1 MIPPVGGEPYRSAPR
16 HATVEAYPIRPRQ
29 PSSYPARAA
38 RNARTRL
45 TPDAKESHEMATTA
59 TPQSIEE
66 TIIESL
72 VTFGADAGAVNR
84 DATLEEI
91 DIDSLDLVELTQV
104 VEETYGIDLEGSD
117 FKSIKTV
124 GDVVD
129 LVVAKVG

>member
-1 MIPPVGGEPYRSAPR
+1 
-16 HATVEAYPIRPRQ
+16 
-29 PSSYPARAA
+29 
-38 RNARTRL
+38 
-45 TPDAKESHEMATTA
+45 MATTA

-72 VTFGADAGAVNR
+72 VTFGADADAINR
-84 DATLEEI
+84 DATLEAI

-104 VEETYGIDLEGSD
+104 VEETYSIDLEGAD